1 MPATVTGSV
10 SSSWRARSEV
20 SPQMWSLENRHSTRR
35 SAASSSPGYSTPG
48 CHSTLPTIKVDTQV
62 PSTGAWAVCV
72 SLRKLTQVSGLWLA
86 KPAGGLSCSRPP
98 RGCTEGVEEVRS
110 CAGAQHRGSVASE
123 VVVSS
128 GSVVPEEAG
137 PVVTDS
143 EVAAPPPTGPL
154 VE

>member
-1 MPATVTGSV
+1 KRDW
-10 SSSWRARSEV
+10 SSDV
-20 SPQMWSLENRHSTRR
+20 C
-35 SAASSSPGYSTPG
+35 SSDLSPGYSTPG

-72 SLRKLTQVSGLWLA
+72 SLRKLTQVSVLRLS
-86 KPAGGLSCSRPP
+86 KPAGGMNCSPPPRSRP
-98 RGCTEGVEEVRS
+98 EGFEEVRACS
-110 CAGAQHRGSVASE
+110 GDQHRASVASE

-143 EVAAPPPTGPL
+143 EVAAP
-154 VE
+154 